1 MAPRLAE
8 APCVHP
14 TSHPSSRP
22 PTSPPRVPQY
32 VSTAV
37 DYAWFFG
44 TAAVLLSLPVLM
56 EVQRETTIMMLQKQ
70 REMEMAQMQEQ
81 ARQQHASLVDQ
92 IKGFGQIMGGGKPG
106 Q

>member
-1 MAPRLAE
+1 M
-8 APCVHP
+8 
-14 TSHPSSRP
+14 
-22 PTSPPRVPQY
+22 
-32 VSTAV
+32 STAI

-44 TAAVLLSLPVLM
+44 TAAVLLSVPVLI
-56 EVQRETTIMMLQKQ
+56 EVQRETTVLMLQKQ

-92 IKGFGQIMGGGKPG
+92 IKGFGQIMGAGRGN